1 MLFTLEDVCFESRS
15 VEVVNHASFEVEE
28 GSVTEFHGPSGGGKS
43 TLMKLVAG
51 ILVPSSGKVCYN
63 SQDIQ
68 QMTRQQNLQF
78 RKDCAFVFQDSAL
91 WANQTIAQNMQLPL
105 QIHFPEMHTEER
117 MEKVKAACGR
127 VGYDRDLNFRPADLS
142 AGEQKKIALARALIS
157 EPKTLFLDE
166 CTASLDDKSV
176 RVVSQILHE
185 YISEGNTIMY
195 ISHSE
200 QFRWEFSGILFEV
213 SGGTVQKKAIDLD
226 DLR

>member
-1 MLFTLEDVCFESRS
+1 
-15 VEVVNHASFEVEE
+15 
-28 GSVTEFHGPSGGGKS
+28 
-43 TLMKLVAG
+43 
-51 ILVPSSGKVCYN
+51 
-63 SQDIQ
+63 
-68 QMTRQQNLQF
+68 
-78 RKDCAFVFQDSAL
+78 
-91 WANQTIAQNMQLPL
+91 
-105 QIHFPEMHTEER
+105 
-117 MEKVKAACGR
+117 MEKVKSVCGR
-127 VGYDRDLNFRPADLS
+127 VGYERDLNLRPADLS

-200 QFRWEFSGILFEV
+200 QFRWEFSGVLFEV
-213 SGGTVQKKAIDLD
+213 SGGTVHKKAIDLD